1 MRNREFFEQ
10 LESDKLSPYA
20 ALSSTSRGRRHPEP
34 EHPYRTAYQ
43 RDRDRI
49 IHSTAFRRLEYK
61 TQVFINHEGDHY
73 RTRLTHSLEAAQ
85 IARTIARALGLNED
99 LTEALTLAHD
109 LGHTPFG
116 HSGQDAMNDLMS
128 DFGGFEHNLQA
139 LRIVDT
145 LERCYPHFPGLNLS
159 FEVRE
164 GLIKHSP
171 KHLERAPA
179 EFRDGTEPVLEAQLV
194 DLADEI
200 AYTNHDLKDGLR
212 SQILKLDSL
221 EEVALWMEH
230 FEPAGGPNDAETNRL
245 AIRAAIRGIINTLA
259 TDLIRRT
266 LDNLS
271 ANAIRTQDDVRRH
284 QSRLATFTPAV
295 AEKKRKL
302 QEFLFNNLYRD
313 YRVMRVA
320 QKSQRIVRD
329 LFEAY
334 GSNPHELPPHI
345 ADRIPDE
352 GLQRVVCD
360 YIAGMTDRFALDE
373 HRKLCDNKSI
383 ETDCSTPASGS

>member
-1 MRNREFFEQ
+1 MLNREFFEK
-10 LESDKLSPYA
+10 LESEKLSPYA

-61 TQVFINHEGDHY
+61 TQVFVNHEGDHY

-99 LTEALTLAHD
+99 LTEALTLSHD

-116 HSGQDAMNDLMS
+116 HSGQDAMNELMS

-139 LRIVDT
+139 LRVVDL
-145 LERCYPHFPGLNLS
+145 LERCYPDFPGLNLT

-164 GLIKHSP
+164 GLIKHSS
-171 KHLERAPA
+171 KHRERAPA
-179 EFRDGTEPVLEAQLV
+179 EFSDGIEPVLEAQLV

-200 AYTNHDLKDGLR
+200 AYTNHDLEDGLR
-212 SQILKLDSL
+212 SQILNLDSL
-221 EEVALWMEH
+221 DEVVLWKEH
-230 FEPAGGPNDAETNRL
+230 FEPAGGPDDEVKNGL

-271 ANAIRTQDDVRRH
+271 ANAIRSQDDVRRH
-284 QSRLATFTPAV
+284 PSRLATFTPAV

-302 QEFLFNNLYRD
+302 QEFLLSNLYRD
-313 YRVMRVA
+313 DRVMRVA
-320 QKSQRIVRD
+320 QKSHRIVRD

-334 GSNPHELPPHI
+334 CSNPGELPPHI
-345 ADRIPDE
+345 AGRIPDE

-360 YIAGMTDRFALDE
+360 YVAGMTDRFALDE
-373 HRKLCDNKSI
+373 HRKV
-383 ETDCSTPASGS
+383 T